1 MRKTQRLA
9 DHKLDTNLQR
19 KEAVENPNAILGS
32 INRTAE
38 CGGRKAIIPERAG
51 RSGHMQFY
59 AQSCRL
65 YFKRGTDKF
74 KPVQKSRKRV
84 GHQYLHSIRDQLDSP
99 FTIGTL
105 RMIIALKTQNLSSQ
119 CQESHFQCLLNFLE
133 LCSGSSL

>member
-1 MRKTQRLA
+1 MRKTQGLA
-9 DHKLDTNLQR
+9 DHKLDTILQR

-51 RSGHMQFY
+51 GSGHMQFY

-84 GHQYLHSIRDQLDSP
+84 GHQYLHSIEINLTVLLQL
-99 FTIGTL
+99 
-105 RMIIALKTQNLSSQ
+105 ALS
-119 CQESHFQCLLNFLE
+119 E
-133 LCSGSSL
+133 